1 MSCFRS
7 FTTPQIKLIHKGK
20 VRDSYSL
27 NSNERMIAVTD
38 RVSAFDMVLNTP
50 IPKKG
55 AVLNGIANFWFNKTS
70 SIIENHLIKEID
82 PNISIVKEV
91 TPVKIEMIVRGY
103 LTGSMWRYYQQ
114 GKRNFSGVSVGEGFT
129 KNMKFDKP
137 ILTPTTKEDSD
148 REITKEEIIATG
160 LASKE
165 LYESIAEVA
174 LKLYDFGAK
183 YLHKKGIIL
192 VDTKYEFGLLNNK
205 LILIDE
211 IHTPDSSRFWRV
223 SDYQSNPETA
233 EQIDKEFL
241 RQWLIENKTDGQYRK
256 DLPQVIVDETSKRYL
271 EIYELITGHPLQ
283 VNAEEEVNAR
293 IYRNLVRHSIIK
305 EGFVTLIMGSEGD
318 LPHAEKIKSFLEPYD
333 IFTQMRIVS
342 AHKNGED
349 IIPIADELNNSIEP
363 GAVIAIAGRSNGLG
377 GALSAN
383 LNIPVINCPPFKD
396 SSDIMLNINSSLM
409 MPSAAPAMTVIHPD
423 NAAAAALRCLNIPT
437 IRLQLSSAI
446 REVKSGLRESDN
458 KFRKL

>member
-7 FTTPQIKLIHKGK
+7 FTTPQIQLIHKGK

-27 NSNERMIAVTD
+27 NETERMIAVTD

-160 LASKE
+160 LANKE

-192 VDTKYEFGLLNNK
+192 ADINK
-205 LILIDE
+205 
-211 IHTPDSSRFWRV
+211 
-223 SDYQSNPETA
+223 
-233 EQIDKEFL
+233 
-241 RQWLIENKTDGQYRK
+241 
-256 DLPQVIVDETSKRYL
+256 
-271 EIYELITGHPLQ
+271 
-283 VNAEEEVNAR
+283 
-293 IYRNLVRHSIIK
+293 
-305 EGFVTLIMGSEGD
+305 
-318 LPHAEKIKSFLEPYD
+318 
-333 IFTQMRIVS
+333 
-342 AHKNGED
+342 
-349 IIPIADELNNSIEP
+349 
-363 GAVIAIAGRSNGLG
+363 
-377 GALSAN
+377 
-383 LNIPVINCPPFKD
+383 
-396 SSDIMLNINSSLM
+396 
-409 MPSAAPAMTVIHPD
+409 
-423 NAAAAALRCLNIPT
+423 
-437 IRLQLSSAI
+437 
-446 REVKSGLRESDN
+446 
-458 KFRKL
+458 